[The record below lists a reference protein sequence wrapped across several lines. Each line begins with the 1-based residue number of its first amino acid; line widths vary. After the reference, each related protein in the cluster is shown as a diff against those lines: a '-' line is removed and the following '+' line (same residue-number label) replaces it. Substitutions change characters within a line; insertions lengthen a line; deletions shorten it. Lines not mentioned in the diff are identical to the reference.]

1 LLGTLCQ
8 HGMLDIHLLGALL
21 CSGHVHASN
30 TRAVPQ
36 EKFMVTQMGPG
47 IEVVYILYEM
57 ELAFPPLV
65 SL

>member
-1 LLGTLCQ
+1 
-8 HGMLDIHLLGALL
+8 MLDIHLLGALL